1 MEHPEN
7 SRNELEPSETKY
19 YNPLLSWK
27 HIKTPTTLKVL
38 IFVGMKISRISLCK
52 KKIDLFICKIKYPW
66 IFFLWNDIRL
76 QSVARVI

>member
-52 KKIDLFICKIKYPW
+52 KKKSIYLFVKLNTRE
-66 IFFLWNDIRL
+66 FFSFEMILDY
-76 QSVARVI
+76 RV